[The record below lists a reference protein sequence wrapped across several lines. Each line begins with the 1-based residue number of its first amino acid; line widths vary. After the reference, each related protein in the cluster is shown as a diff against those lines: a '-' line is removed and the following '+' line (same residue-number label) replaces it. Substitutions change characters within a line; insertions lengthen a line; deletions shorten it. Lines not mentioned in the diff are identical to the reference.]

1 MDPYGL
7 YRQWFEGL
15 DGAWK
20 QMTGSAGSSSFAA
33 MMNNPFMAALN
44 PATAREGS
52 ATSQNTPGGPVEAQ
66 RTAATMGAAEAQN
79 LWKQWFEAV
88 NDAWREA
95 SNLGTVAVELS
106 PRYMEMLEQMRH
118 NFLSAEGYP
127 ADPLQLATRWYNATN
142 GPLSEFIGDL
152 LEREEFLEPSSQ
164 FLKSYASFYS
174 VFKRNSEEYLKALQI
189 PVRSDIARI
198 AGLVLA
204 VEDKVDRIEDAF
216 EDFEYG
222 YAAPAKE
229 ESLQS
234 VEERLERLE
243 QSIGRIEGNGS
254 EDAATAESIN
264 GLDNRLDGVEAK
276 IDQLPES
283 LQAVEGRIE
292 RLQQSLQRVEEGG
305 AGETSTDSINGLEER
320 IDNVEIKLDRILTAI
335 ENSVAQTETSSQEE
349 SSSQEG
355 GAQEAAAPEERAS
368 QTDGDIQAT
377 AAARRKAQELGVE
390 LSEVEGTGTNGQ
402 ITVDDVRREGRS

>member
-1 MDPYGL
+1 MWSEVFGGYRDIYMDPYGL

-20 QMTGSAGSSSFAA
+20 QMTGATGASSGASPFAA
-33 MMNNPFMAALN
+33 LTNNPFMAALN
-44 PATAREGS
+44 PATALPGS

-66 RTAATMGAAEAQN
+66 QTAATMGAAEAQN

-88 NDAWREA
+88 NDSWREA
-95 SNLGTVAVELS
+95 SNLGTVAVELA
-106 PRYMEMLEQMRH
+106 PRYVEMLEQMRH

-152 LEREEFLEPSSQ
+152 IEREEFLEPSSQ
-164 FLKSYASFYS
+164 LLKSYASFYS

-229 ESLQS
+229 ESLQG

-243 QSIGRIEGNGS
+243 QSLGRVESNGS
-254 EDAATAESIN
+254 EETATAESIS
-264 GLDNRLDGVEAK
+264 GLEERLDGVEAK
-276 IDQLPES
+276 ID
-283 LQAVEGRIE
+283 
-292 RLQQSLQRVEEGG
+292 RLLAALENVPQNGG
-305 AGETSTDSINGLEER
+305 AQAE
-320 IDNVEIKLDRILTAI
+320 A
-335 ENSVAQTETSSQEE
+335 SQEE
-349 SSSQEG
+349 
-355 GAQEAAAPEERAS
+355 EEVS
-368 QTDGDIQAT
+368 ETDGDIQAT

-402 ITVDDVRREGRS
+402 ITVDDVRREGQS